1 MPLWTSQRVGRALA
15 ILLLLPLCGCGNPPA
30 AEDASET
37 DTIVFATHMGEHPG
51 WLDGFAAVIRGYRAH
66 HPEVNVKLH
75 YQPLSGFAI
84 WAETQ
89 YLGGRGPDLIGLGV
103 GEAHRLGARQG
114 YLLPLT
120 EYLQE
125 ESPYH
130 PGQRWMDG
138 FYPVVWVNVQ
148 DPIYGEYWTV
158 PFNFFTLRIFYNT
171 EQFAAAGVTGAP
183 GTWREF
189 LETQEQLQQA
199 GFVPFLMPNTSHN
212 SYVFPSVEYLG
223 DMIFQSLT
231 PGLDRLD
238 RDGKVDG
245 IEMNAAIYSGR
256 ISLADP
262 EVLAVPRLIR
272 EWSRYWIRG
281 FNGLDRGLSKVLFA
295 NGIGTMYMDG
305 SWDAEALARSV
316 NFELGVFPMPTVT
329 TASTPYADGPRNDN
343 NYNLSFAVGR
353 IARDRGHLDRVIDFF
368 RYLTS
373 PEAADILA
381 RHVAFISALEDYP
394 IPPELAAF
402 APATG
407 HPWSG
412 YPWYVAQQ
420 SGSSEARARLLALL
434 QAYLAGELSDRELVE
449 RYQPL
454 YRRLAEEELHYAR
467 GENARLVR
475 EVADRLQQVEAL
487 IDSLAP
493 APTDP
498 ADADPGAAGRRQ
510 LQRRREFT
518 QEGLDKA
525 RRQLAFLDSTLS
537 RPPVWEEIAPG
548 RGDLVPDH
556 LEIPTGARAEAGQ

>member
-1 MPLWTSQRVGRALA
+1 MCSRAYRRVGRV
-15 ILLLLPLCGCGNPPA
+15 LLLVLLPLTACSDPA
-30 AEDASET
+30 QVERKDDAN
-37 DTIVFATHMGEHPG
+37 TIVFATHMGEHPG
-51 WLDGFAAVIRGYRAH
+51 WLDGLAAVIRGYRVY
-66 HPEVNVKLH
+66 HPDVEIELH

-103 GEAHRLGARQG
+103 GQAHRFGARQG

-125 ESPYH
+125 ENPYN
-130 PGQRWMDG
+130 PGRRWMDS
-138 FYPVVWVNVQ
+138 FYPVVWVNAQ

-171 EQFAAAGVTGAP
+171 EQFAAAGLTETP
-183 GTWREF
+183 TTWKEF
-189 LETQEQLQQA
+189 LEVQERLQKV
-199 GFVPFLMPNTSHN
+199 GFVPFLMPNTSTN
-212 SYVFPSVEYLG
+212 SYVFPAVEYLG

-231 PGLDRLD
+231 PGLDLLD
-238 RDGKVDG
+238 HNGKVDG

-256 ISLADP
+256 INLADP
-262 EVLAVPRLIR
+262 EVLAVPQLIR

-295 NGIGTMYMDG
+295 NGIGSMYMDG

-329 TASTPYADGPRNDN
+329 AASTPYADGPRNDN
-343 NYNLSFAVGR
+343 NYNLDFAVGK
-353 IARDRGHLDRVIDFF
+353 IARERGHLDQVIDFF

-373 PEAADILA
+373 PEAADTLTQY
-381 RHVAFISALEDYP
+381 VAFISALEDYP
-394 IPPELAAF
+394 VPRALEAF

-420 SGSSEARARLLALL
+420 SGSSEARSRLLALL
-434 QAYLAGELSDRELVE
+434 QTYLAGELSDQELVE

-454 YRRLAEEELHYAR
+454 YRHLAEEELHYAQR
-467 GENARLVR
+467 ENARLVR
-475 EVADRLQQVEAL
+475 EVAGRLQEVDAL
-487 IDSLAP
+487 IAALSP
-493 APTDP
+493 ADP
-498 ADADPGAAGRRQ
+498 AEVDSVAAERRV
-510 LQRRREFT
+510 LQRRRDFT
-518 QEGLDKA
+518 QESLEKA
-525 RRQLAFLDSTLS
+525 RRQLTFLDSTLS
-537 RPPVWEEIAPG
+537 RPPVWEEITTSLRGNAPNYQ
-548 RGDLVPDH
+548 DVPMD
-556 LEIPTGARAEAGQ
+556 ARIKAGQ

>member
-1 MPLWTSQRVGRALA
+1 MVSPKRLCVPLAVSLLVSLA
-15 ILLLLPLCGCGNPPA
+15 PGGCSRPEVVEETA
-30 AEDASET
+30 DDAS
-37 DTIVFATHMGEHPG
+37 TIVFATHMGEHPG
-51 WLDGFAAVIRGYRAH
+51 WLDGFAAVIRGYRTR
-66 HPEVNVKLH
+66 HPDVNIKLH

-89 YLGGRGPDLIGLGV
+89 YLGGRGPDLVGLGV

-125 ESPYH
+125 ESPYT
-130 PGQRWMDG
+130 PGRRWMDS

-148 DPIYGEYWTV
+148 DPIYGEFWTV

-171 EQFAAAGVTGAP
+171 EQFAAAGLTETP
-183 GTWREF
+183 TTWKAF
-189 LETQEQLQQA
+189 LEAQQQLQEA

-212 SYVFPSVEYLG
+212 SYVFPSIEYLG

-231 PGLDRLD
+231 AGLDLLD
-238 RDGKVDG
+238 HNGKVDG

-262 EVLAVPRLIR
+262 EVLAVPQLIR

-281 FNGLDRGLSKVLFA
+281 FNGLDRGLAKVLFA
-295 NGIGTMYMDG
+295 NGIGSMYMDG

-329 TASTPYADGPRNDN
+329 EDSTPYADGPRNDN
-343 NYNLSFAVGR
+343 NYNLSFAVGK
-353 IARDRGHLDRVIDFF
+353 IAQERGHLDQVVDFF

-373 PEAADILA
+373 PEAADSLTQY
-381 RHVAFISALEDYP
+381 VAFISALEDYP
-394 IPPELAAF
+394 VPRELEAF

-434 QAYLAGELSDRELVE
+434 QAYLAGEMGDQELVE

-454 YRRLAEEELHYAR
+454 YRHLAEEELRYAR
-467 GENARLVR
+467 RENARLVK
-475 EVADRLQQVEAL
+475 EVTGRVRQINAL
-487 IDSLAP
+487 IDSLPPPSA
-493 APTDP
+493 
-498 ADADPGAAGRRQ
+498 ADAEAGPSAAERRQ
-510 LQRRREFT
+510 LRRRRDFT
-518 QEGLDKA
+518 QESLDKA

-537 RPPVWEEIAPG
+537 RPPVWEEIIRHP
-548 RGDLVPDH
+548 P
-556 LEIPTGARAEAGQ
+556 

>member
-1 MPLWTSQRVGRALA
+1 MGPRPHRWASCAA
-15 ILLLLPLCGCGNPPA
+15 ILVLEWASLVGCSRSEAP
-30 AEDASET
+30 ESDVDAN
-37 DTIVFATHMGEHPG
+37 TIVFATHMGEHPG
-51 WLDGFAAVIRGYRAH
+51 WLDGFAAVIRGYRAR
-66 HPEVNVKLH
+66 HPEVNIKLH

-89 YLGGRGPDLIGLGV
+89 YLGGRGPDLVGIGV

-120 EYLQE
+120 EYLQQ
-125 ESPYH
+125 ESPYT
-130 PGQRWMDG
+130 PGRRWMDS

-158 PFNFFTLRIFYNT
+158 PFNFFTLRIFYNV
-171 EQFAAAGVTGAP
+171 EQFAAAGIESTP
-183 GTWREF
+183 TTWKEF
-189 LETQEQLQQA
+189 LEVQEQLENA

-212 SYVFPSVEYLG
+212 SYVFPAVEYLG

-231 PGLDRLD
+231 PELDRLD
-238 RDGKVDG
+238 HDGKVNG

-256 ISLADP
+256 IRLTDP
-262 EVLAVPRLIR
+262 EVLAVPQLIR
-272 EWSRYWIRG
+272 EWSQYWIRG

-329 TASTPYADGPRNDN
+329 AESTPYADGPRNDN
-343 NYNLSFAVGR
+343 NYNLSFAVGK
-353 IARDRGHLDRVIDFF
+353 IARDRGHLDQVVDFF

-373 PEAADILA
+373 PEAADTLT
-381 RHVAFISALEDYP
+381 HYVAFISALEEYP
-394 IPPELAAF
+394 VPEALEAF

-420 SGSSEARARLLALL
+420 SGSSEARTRLLALL
-434 QAYLAGELSDRELVE
+434 QTYLAGELSDLELAR
-449 RYQPL
+449 RYEPL

-467 GENARLVR
+467 RENARLVG
-475 EVADRLQQVEAL
+475 EVSGRLQQVRAL
-487 IDSLAP
+487 IDSLP
-493 APTDP
+493 VVETDQ
-498 ADADPGAAGRRQ
+498 AAARRQ
-510 LQRRREFT
+510 QLERRRDFT

-537 RPPVWEEIAPG
+537 SPPVWRG
-548 RGDLVPDH
+548 RS
-556 LEIPTGARAEAGQ
+556 EAGD

>member
-1 MPLWTSQRVGRALA
+1 MGSRARIRVGWVV
-15 ILLLLPLCGCGNPPA
+15 ILLPVLLPVSGCSRPEA
-30 AEDASET
+30 AEETADAT
-37 DTIVFATHMGEHPG
+37 TIVFATHMGEHPG
-51 WLDGFAAVIRGYRAH
+51 WLDGFAAVIRGYRTRY
-66 HPEVNVKLH
+66 PEVNIKLH
-75 YQPLSGFAI
+75 YQPLAGFAI

-89 YLGGRGPDLIGLGV
+89 YLGGRGPDLVGLGV

-125 ESPYH
+125 ESPYT
-130 PGQRWMDG
+130 PGHRWMDS

-158 PFNFFTLRIFYNT
+158 PFNFFTLRIFYNA
-171 EQFAAAGVTGAP
+171 EQFAAAGLTEAP
-183 GTWREF
+183 TTWKEF
-189 LETQEQLQQA
+189 LEAQEQLQEA
-199 GFVPFLMPNTSHN
+199 GFVPFLMPNTSSN
-212 SYVFPSVEYLG
+212 SYVFPSIEYLG

-231 PGLDRLD
+231 PGLDLLD
-238 RDGKVDG
+238 HNGKVDG

-262 EVLAVPRLIR
+262 EVLAVPQLIR

-295 NGIGTMYMDG
+295 NGIGSMYMDG

-329 TASTPYADGPRNDN
+329 TESTPYADGPRNDN
-343 NYNLSFAVGR
+343 NYNLSFAVGK
-353 IARDRGHLDRVIDFF
+353 IARERGHLDQVIDFF

-373 PEAADILA
+373 PEAADTLTQY
-381 RHVAFISALEDYP
+381 VAFISALEDYP
-394 IPPELAAF
+394 VPRELEAF

-434 QAYLAGELSDRELVE
+434 QTYLAGELSDQGLVE
-449 RYQPL
+449 GYQPL

-467 GENARLVR
+467 RENARLVK
-475 EVADRLQQVEAL
+475 EVAGRLQQVDAL
-487 IDSLAP
+487 IDSLP
-493 APTDP
+493 PPP
-498 ADADPGAAGRRQ
+498 ADPDGADPVASERRQ
-510 LQRRREFT
+510 IQRRRDFT
-518 QEGLDKA
+518 QKSLDKA
-525 RRQLAFLDSTLS
+525 GRQLAFLDSTLS
-537 RPPVWEEIAPG
+537 RPPVWEEITPQPPLEP
-548 RGDLVPDH
+548 RGD
-556 LEIPTGARAEAGQ
+556 